1 MLAFKV
7 DDRQRA
13 FTEGLTK
20 EERLLV
26 AIRDELYEGSWD
38 ELVADL
44 DARMN
49 RKPFVFKLKTRLEE
63 DTARVAKL
71 RAFER
76 EHSVDLR
83 ALLEE
88 LDGRP
93 GAQHSEEIGRG
104 S

>member
-1 MLAFKV
+1 M

-38 ELVADL
+38 ELVTDL
-44 DARMN
+44 EARKN
-49 RKPFVFKLKTRLEE
+49 RKPFVFKLKARLEE
-63 DTARVAKL
+63 DLARVEKL

-76 EHSVDLR
+76 EHAVDL
-83 ALLEE
+83 ATLLGGTGPDEE
-88 LDGRP
+88 V
-93 GAQHSEEIGRG
+93 GRG
-104 S
+104 P